1 MVEIWYGILAFM
13 LTYYVVQDSRNF
25 GAAILHLIVARTPA
39 ERLQVL
45 TTVAPVY
52 SWHEVWL
59 VGFGGTLFLAF
70 PQIYATSFSSYYLA
84 LFLILWCF
92 ILRGVTLEVRGEF
105 DDRMW
110 RSFWDFAFA
119 FSNVLL
125 AILFGA
131 ALGNI
136 VRGVPLDSNGEFAMA
151 FFTDFGVRGN
161 VGLLDWYT
169 ISVSIVCLVVATAHG
184 ANYLTI
190 KTDGPVHFRSAT
202 IARWLWSAIPF
213 LFAIILV
220 ETIYVR
226 PGLFPGMMRNPVAWA
241 GIALFL
247 TAAAT
252 LYTGLRQHLEQR
264 VFCGSSLLIASVLI
278 TGAAAIFPEILHS
291 TFGPEN
297 SLTVYSSAASM
308 KSLKLALIWWPFAL
322 MLAWFYSR
330 FIARHYSGR
339 VKIIPD
345 SQDGK
350 IKEGKL

>member
-1 MVEIWYGILAFM
+1 MVKIWYGILAFM

-25 GAAILHLIVARTPA
+25 GAAILHLFVARTPA
-39 ERLQVL
+39 ERRQVL

-59 VGFGGTLFLAF
+59 VAFGGALFLAF
-70 PQIYATSFSSYYLA
+70 PLIYATSFSSYYLA

-92 ILRGVTLEVRGEF
+92 ILRGVTLEVRSEF

-110 RSFWDFAFA
+110 WSFWDFVFV

-136 VRGVPLDSNGEFAMA
+136 IRGVPLDSSGHFAMA

-169 ISVSIVCLVVATAHG
+169 ISVSVVCLLVATAHG
-184 ANYLTI
+184 ANYLVV

-202 IARWLWSAIPF
+202 IARWLWSVIPF
-213 LFAIILV
+213 LSAIILI

-226 PGLFPGMMRNPVAWA
+226 PGLFSGMMRNPVAWL
-241 GIALFL
+241 GIVFFL
-247 TAAAT
+247 AAAAM
-252 LYTGLRQHLEQR
+252 LYTGLRQHLDWR
-264 VFCGSSLLIASVLI
+264 AFAGSGALIASILV
-278 TGAAAIFPEILHS
+278 TGAAAIFPVILYS

-297 SLTVYSSAASM
+297 SLTAYNSAASI
-308 KSLKLALIWWPFAL
+308 KSLRLALIWWPFAL
-322 MLAWFYSR
+322 MFAWFYSR

-339 VKIIPD
+339 MKIMRD
-345 SQDGK
+345 AQTS
-350 IKEGKL
+350 